1 MVAIDN
7 EYVMNMD
14 EAVSVRPGIEV
25 AIIPP
30 VSGGWDAL
38 SKLQIWFQFKFMSLS
53 DLLIKKNF
61 IISNY
66 ILDEYMIYAEFCIN
80 I

>member
-1 MVAIDN
+1 MAGSEAIEIQFETESITPKEIRQKVGLAIDADESLNTLLERSMVAIDN

-30 VSGGWDAL
+30 VSGG
-38 SKLQIWFQFKFMSLS
+38 
-53 DLLIKKNF
+53 
-61 IISNY
+61 
-66 ILDEYMIYAEFCIN
+66 
-80 I
+80 